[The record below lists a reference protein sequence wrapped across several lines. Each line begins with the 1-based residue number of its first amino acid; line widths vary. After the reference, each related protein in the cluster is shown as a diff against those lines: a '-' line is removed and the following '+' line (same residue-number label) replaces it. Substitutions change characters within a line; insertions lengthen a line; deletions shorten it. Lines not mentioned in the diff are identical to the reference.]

1 MSTRLVGQV
10 LGRYRVV
17 RILGEGGMGVVYEVV
32 DTRLDRR
39 AALKILRAELVR
51 DPQISA
57 RFLQEA
63 KAASKVVHPGVVH
76 IYEFGQT
83 DDGVLYFVMEY
94 LDGETLSTRMQ
105 RAAETPAR
113 RLGPSCLLPL
123 HQVAKAL
130 AAVHKLGFI
139 HRDLKPS
146 NIIIVPDSD
155 VVGGE
160 RAKVLDF
167 GIVKA
172 VQGDAPAAPDAIDIK
187 TQTGLLMGT
196 PQYMAPE
203 QWKNLKQIDGKVDV
217 YALGL
222 IAFLGLAGRPP
233 FIAEE
238 MPALGM
244 KHCFEAPPKLSDFD
258 PKLPP
263 DLLVLVERMLEK
275 EPARRLTMTEVADA
289 LGQLLPLVGGPATR
303 LLGPSLPAV
312 ERVATGAAEI
322 LDKTQ
327 SVQAPLGAIPPGPK
341 VEPTQGAGPI
351 DPAPKD
357 QSADDGASI
366 AQASPAVLPAPPP
379 NIQPRRLATP
389 TAPTLAPVRRRLI
402 LVLSLILMSVAAVIL
417 LGILRRGQDTDRPA
431 ALGFRADLSSP
442 ADMTTSPDISTPADM
457 STVPDMSS
465 PHGLPTLPDM
475 LSQIDFATAIATT
488 RPRCTS
494 RPVDGSCILTRS
506 LTTQQRGAL
515 QAALRESGLHVCPGE
530 RLTIRGLTSRPA
542 LSEIPPSASKDAQ
555 ALLLFALKGLTST
568 GGFPDQI
575 QIRCSGR

>member
-39 AALKILRAELVR
+39 AALKILRAELAR

-113 RLGPSCLLPL
+113 RLGLSCLLPL

-146 NIIIVPDSD
+146 NIMIVPDSD

-172 VQGDAPAAPDAIDIK
+172 VQGDESAAPDAIDIK
-187 TQTGLLMGT
+187 TQTGLLLGT

-233 FIAEE
+233 FMAEE

-244 KHCFEAPPKLSDFD
+244 QHCFEAPPKLSDFD
-258 PKLPP
+258 PKLPA
-263 DLLVLVERMLEK
+263 DLLSLVARMLEK
-275 EPARRLTMTEVADA
+275 EPARRLAMAEVAEA
-289 LGQLLPLVGGPATR
+289 LGQLLPLIGEPATH
-303 LLGPSLPAV
+303 LLGPSLREV
-312 ERVATGAAEI
+312 EGASTGADEI
-322 LDKTQ
+322 LAKTQ
-327 SVQAPLGAIPPGPK
+327 SVQVPLGHMRTEPK
-341 VEPTQGAGPI
+341 PEQTQGSGSANATPQAQGAEDVAGI
-351 DPAPKD
+351 GGLA
-357 QSADDGASI
+357 ALA
-366 AQASPAVLPAPPP
+366 APPP
-379 NIQPRRLATP
+379 NIQPRRKATP
-389 TAPTLAPVRRRLI
+389 TAPTLAPVKQRLI
-402 LVLSLILMSVAAVIL
+402 VVLSLIVMGASVVIL
-417 LGILRRGQDTDRPA
+417 AGVVRQRQDRERPA
-431 ALGFRADLSSP
+431 PLRAPADLSSP
-442 ADMTTSPDISTPADM
+442 ADMSTP
-457 STVPDMSS
+457 PDMS
-465 PHGLPTLPDM
+465 TLPDM
-475 LSQIDFATAIATT
+475 STPPDMSIPRDLITPSALLSHSDLATANAAAA
-488 RPRCTS
+488 RPRCTP
-494 RPVDGSCILTRS
+494 RPVDGNCIITRS

-515 QAALRESGLHVCPGE
+515 QAALRESGLQVCPGE
-530 RLTIRGLTSRPA
+530 RLTIRGLSSRPA

-568 GGFPDQI
+568 GGLPDQI